1 METNLVII
9 GFAEKNYSAY
19 LPDLPGCISVGDSLE
34 EVKNNIKEAV
44 ELHVEGSLAD
54 GDPIPDSFKANFE
67 LEFQLT
73 VSAYLNELNKVIP
86 YAGIER
92 LTGINRKQVQ
102 HYASGLKQP
111 RPAQVKKIEDAL
123 HNLGKQLLEVQ
134 L

>member
-1 METNLVII
+1 MQTNLVII

-54 GDPIPDSFKANFE
+54 GDPIPDSFKVPFQ